1 MAWFVYEKIVTQFKI
16 LLKMV
21 PNNGPQITNN
31 VVKELMR
38 KLTIIHHVTTTYKSN
53 IVGEVHE

>member
-1 MAWFVYEKIVTQFKI
+1 
-16 LLKMV
+16 MV
-21 PNNGPQITNN
+21 SNNGPKFTNN

-38 KLTIIHHVTTTYKSN
+38 KLAIKHHVTTTYKSN